1 MTPTIVVNPFVR
13 RQTAES
19 PFSCFAGSGGW
30 DTLVARTQAAMAA
43 GNTKPGYRDGVLEV
57 IIDPTD
63 ILSGVVVLT
72 EGAELVGA
80 FKPRRPG
87 ETPRKEI
94 RAKGATKM
102 PAVTASIILYRA
114 DVLAEGGDNTLP
126 ADGGGWE
133 IISLNAS
140 PVEGDM
146 PIDPVVLMHNH
157 FGSDGG
163 TATGLSDAEF
173 VALLRK
179 GFDFWKNK
187 AMAG

>member
-1 MTPTIVVNPFVR
+1 MTPTVVVNPFAR

-19 PFSCFAGSGGW
+19 PFSHFAGDGGW
-30 DTLVARTQAAMAA
+30 DTLVARTVAAMAA
-43 GNTKPGYRDGVLEV
+43 GNAKQGYRDGVLEV
-57 IIDPTD
+57 IIEPTG
-63 ILSGVVVLT
+63 ILSGVAVLT
-72 EGAELVGA
+72 DGVELVGA
-80 FKPRRPG
+80 YKPRRPG

-94 RAKGATKM
+94 RAKGASKM
-102 PAVTASIILYRA
+102 PAATASIILYRA
-114 DVLAEGGDNTLP
+114 DVLAEGGDNPLP

-146 PIDPVVLMHNH
+146 PIDPMTLLHNH

-163 TATGLSDAEF
+163 TATGLSDSEL
-173 VALLRK
+173 VAMLRK
-179 GFDFWKNK
+179 GFEFWKDK

>member
-1 MTPTIVVNPFVR
+1 MTPTVVVNPFVL
-13 RQTAES
+13 RQTADS
-19 PFSCFAGSGGW
+19 PHSHFAGDGGW
-30 DTLVARTQAAMAA
+30 DTLVARTLTAMAA
-43 GNTKPGYRDGVLEV
+43 GNAKQGYRDGVLEV
-57 IIDPTD
+57 IIDPTG
-63 ILSGVVVLT
+63 ILSGVAILADGV
-72 EGAELVGA
+72 ELVGA
-80 FKPRRPG
+80 YKPRRPG

-94 RAKGATKM
+94 RAKGASKM
-102 PAVTASIILYRA
+102 PAATASIILYRA

-146 PIDPVVLMHNH
+146 PIDPMVLMHNH

-163 TATGLSDAEF
+163 TATGLSDSEF

-179 GFDFWKNK
+179 GFEFWKNK
-187 AMAG
+187 AMVG